1 MKLLAALA
9 MFLLAAPAP
18 EIRYFQFER
27 PIEIPAQAS
36 GQTCMVVDPAVFAHA
51 SAGLADLRLYQG
63 ATETPYVVHSE
74 VPVLSVDQKISPR
87 NLGKS
92 GGQNGVRCRDA
103 GRNLQRHPA

>member
-1 MKLLAALA
+1 MRLLAALA

-27 PIEIPAQAS
+27 PIAMPAQAR

-74 VPVLSVDQKISPR
+74 VPVLPEEETISPI

-92 GGQNGVRCRDA
+92 EGQTVFDA
-103 GRNLQRHPA
+103 EMPGRNIQRHSA